1 MQGLKSFF
9 AGFMTCALIAALMF
23 ANALYSGTLTRGESI
38 QNVEQ
43 YLPSV
48 VREMPFKKASGD
60 RIEQLIARQP

>member
-9 AGFMTCALIAALMF
+9 AGFMVSTLIAALMF
-23 ANALYSGTLTRGESI
+23 ANALYSGTLTRGETL

-48 VREMPFKKASGD
+48 VREMPFKKANSD

>member
-9 AGFMTCALIAALMF
+9 AGFMVSTLIAALMF
-23 ANALYSGTLTRGESI
+23 ANALYSGTLTRGDTVQNIES
-38 QNVEQ
+38 